1 MSEIHAV
8 DDGHEDE
15 QDERELEIVDVDLDA
30 MDDALKREA
39 VGDPTTVRIDGVVIH
54 IAHASAWSS
63 SAMRAATQGD
73 WETWARS
80 VIPDNDEFQAWAD
93 ADLMNY
99 QVEAVFAQCGRQA
112 RLTAGKSAR
121 LSGSSKRSRRR

>member
-8 DDGHEDE
+8 DGEPE
-15 QDERELEIVDVDLDA
+15 DEREELEPVDIDLDA
-30 MDDALKREA
+30 MDDALRREA
-39 VGDPTTVRIDGVVIH
+39 VGDATTVRIDGVVIH

-73 WETWARS
+73 WETWARA
-80 VIPDNDEFQAWAD
+80 VITSNDEFQAWAD

-99 QVEAVFAQCGRQA
+99 QVEAIFAQCGRQA

-121 LSGSSKRSRRR
+121 LSGSSRRSRRK